1 MRTPLLSGVFWTQ
14 LCGSGLLPAK
24 RSAAVAKELEKRGI
38 TSDADAAKLLVRG
51 GLLTQYQADRLLEG
65 RSRGFFFDEYKVL
78 DLLGAGGMGWVY
90 RASNTTTNEVVAL
103 KVLLDRHKEDRG
115 MLARFQQEARAGLVL
130 HHPNIVRTRATSS
143 AGGMLY
149 MILDFVEGPSL
160 LELLFRQRRLHW
172 GLACDFARQAALGL
186 HHAHQAGWIHRD
198 VKPQNLLIDRNGTV
212 KLLDFGLAMMREG
225 DGGDEFSIAMIF
237 GHECIGTP
245 AFMAPEQAKDS
256 MTADARSDVYGLGCT
271 LFAAL
276 TGDLVFPLRNPHD
289 VVKAHQTQTPRTVRE
304 LVPEIPQGV
313 SDLVSKMLEKNPDHR
328 FQTAAEAAQA
338 LAHWSKPGPVEFD
351 FAEVLAERTKNALD
365 KVAELHK
372 SRPIPSGSASS
383 TTRLSKLSSVAQSPR
398 DVPTF
403 GTGKSPRLIH
413 DIQGDTGAER
423 GPTEVINHQ
432 AAADGDVAGI
442 WLPKWGRVLVPL
454 GGGAPIPL
462 IRDHIVIGRSD
473 ECDLQ
478 IPGSSVSGRHCE
490 LSFDGTNWWV
500 TDLQSRNGTR
510 VNGKPVL
517 RRQIVDHDIIGVGNN
532 ARLRLEDPHAS
543 MEPAAP
549 RRKFPGRRLLVFA
562 AIAALF
568 LGIVCLQMGWIPQ
581 LRLSIFH

>member
-14 LCGSGLLPAK
+14 LRGSGLLPEGQ
-24 RSAAVAKELEKRGI
+24 SEIVARDLEKRGI
-38 TSDADAAKLLVRG
+38 TNDSDAAKQLVRRG
-51 GLLTQYQADRLLEG
+51 ILTQYQVDRLLEG

-90 RASNTTTNEVVAL
+90 RAANTTTNEVVAL

-160 LELLFRQRRLHW
+160 LELLFRQQRLPW

-198 VKPQNLLIDRNGTV
+198 VKPQNLLVDRNGTV

-276 TGDLVFPLRNPHD
+276 TGDLVFPLKNPHD

-304 LVPEIPQGV
+304 LVPEVPQGV
-313 SDLVSKMLEKNPDHR
+313 SDIVSKMLEKNPNRR

-338 LAHWSKPGPVEFD
+338 LARWSKPGSVEFD
-351 FAEVLAERTKNALD
+351 FGEVLAERTKNALD

-398 DVPTF
+398 DVQTF
-403 GTGKSPRLIH
+403 GAGKSPRLISES
-413 DIQGDTGAER
+413 QGEAAGER
-423 GPTEVINHQ
+423 GVTEVINHQ
-432 AAADGDVAGI
+432 VVADGDVAGI
-442 WLPKWGRVLVPL
+442 WLPKWGRVLVPV

-462 IRDHIVIGRSD
+462 VRDHIVIGRSE

-510 VNGKPVL
+510 VNGKPIL
-517 RRQIVDHDIIGVGNN
+517 RRQIVDHDVIGVGNQ
-532 ARLRLEDPHAS
+532 ARLRLEDP
-543 MEPAAP
+543 
-549 RRKFPGRRLLVFA
+549 RA
-562 AIAALF
+562 AIKAPDARKRIPSTTL
-568 LGIVCLQMGWIPQ
+568 LAVLTAIVLIASLIASLQIGWIP
-581 LRLSIFH
+581 RLW